1 MSFSAVS
8 SRSKVFLTRQAY
20 IESLVIDTIR
30 DQLNRRQGSE
40 MTSRNVLR
48 LMIATCGFAEVRV
61 MATQRL
67 ELWLSNQ
74 KVCFRFRYIFGK
86 ARCNKRFDL
95 CR

>member
-1 MSFSAVS
+1 MQFVFSVKAETPSNELSDVD
-8 SRSKVFLTRQAY
+8 RVAKAKEWNEL
-20 IESLVIDTIR
+20 L
-30 DQLNRRQGSE
+30 
-40 MTSRNVLR
+40 TSRNVLR